1 MKNINELNLFTSD
14 VQLNK
19 YLLSSVQLD
28 DWIEYQ
34 PLCMHIVDSFKNN
47 RISLDEASKI
57 YYEYFHI
64 DHAQSLQDVVL
75 DSLATFGFEIDTIL
89 KSNRTT
95 AKRILAMNGFALE
108 QLVHDSD
115 AEVQGIAYAKL
126 FKKRE
131 YEHMPA
137 HFVAICDQ
145 FPDVDV
151 WYSLYANQLTL
162 STYDKNF
169 NATVNRNFAIISYD
183 EESDMYYYSID
194 CNELNKLELNNYDAS
209 TFLQCQ
215 ANFEVTGNKLLIH
228 SNSCVH
234 LSYVIDVLKFFF
246 NTYLKSISY
255 NDHSDF
261 ALSFKPITFNDLPS
275 DFKTIFDQID
285 LKEFAC
291 YIDSNQSLLIS
302 RANRLSKVND
312 YIKIDCFIRN
322 DERSYMFTC
331 KSTFVKN
338 HTFTDS
344 HALELLRS
352 NMSFNVNDTSLMMYS
367 IKHVFGNT
375 LNELLAF
382 MIKEYM

>member
-1 MKNINELNLFTSD
+1 MKNISELNPFTSD
-14 VQLNK
+14 TQLNK
-19 YLLSSVQLD
+19 YLLSSAQLD

-34 PLCMHIVDSFKNN
+34 PLCMHIVDSFKNK
-47 RISLDEASKI
+47 RISLDEVSKI

-64 DHAQSLQDVVL
+64 DHAQSLHDVVL

-131 YEHMPA
+131 YEHMPS
-137 HFVAICDQ
+137 HFVEICNQ
-145 FPDVDV
+145 FPNIDV
-151 WYSLYANQLTL
+151 WYSLHANQLTL
-162 STYDKNF
+162 STYDKDF
-169 NATVNRNFAIISYD
+169 NATVNRNFAMISYD
-183 EESDMYYYSID
+183 VESDMYYYSID

-215 ANFEVTGNKLLIH
+215 ANFEVTGNKLSIH

-246 NTYLKSISY
+246 NAYLKSLSY
-255 NDHSDF
+255 DTHSDF
-261 ALSFKPITFNDLPS
+261 DTSFKPIKFNDIPNNL
-275 DFKTIFDQID
+275 KIIFDQID
-285 LKEFAC
+285 LKEFI
-291 YIDSNQSLLIS
+291 YYMNSDQSLLLKRS
-302 RANRLSKVND
+302 NSLAKDNE
-312 YIKIDCFIRN
+312 YIKITCFVRN

-344 HALELLRS
+344 HALKLLRS
-352 NMSFNVNDTSLMMYS
+352 NISFNVNDTSLMMYS

>member
-1 MKNINELNLFTSD
+1 MKNISELNLFTSD

-19 YLLSSVQLD
+19 YLLSSAQLD

-34 PLCMHIVDSFKNN
+34 PLCMHIVDSFKNK
-47 RISLDEASKI
+47 RISLDEVSKI

-64 DHAQSLQDVVL
+64 DHEQSLQDVVL

-115 AEVQGIAYAKL
+115 AEVQNIAYAKL

-162 STYDKNF
+162 STYDKDF

-183 EESDMYYYSID
+183 VESDMYYYSID
-194 CNELNKLELNNYDAS
+194 YNELNKLELNNYDAS

-215 ANFEVTGNKLLIH
+215 ANFEVTGNKLSIH
-228 SNSCVH
+228 SNSSVH
-234 LSYVIDVLKFFF
+234 LSHVIDVLKFFF
-246 NTYLKSISY
+246 NTYLKSLSY
-255 NDHSDF
+255 NAHSDF
-261 ALSFKPITFNDLPS
+261 DTSFKMIKRNDLPNN
-275 DFKTIFDQID
+275 FKIVFDQID
-285 LKEFAC
+285 LKEFIC
-291 YIDSNQSLLIS
+291 YMNSDQDLLLRRSNSLTKS
-302 RANRLSKVND
+302 NE
-312 YIKIDCFIRN
+312 YIKINCFTRN
-322 DERSYMFTC
+322 DECSYAFTV

-344 HALELLRS
+344 HALELLKL
-352 NMSFNVNDTSLMMYS
+352 NISFNVNDESLIMYS
-367 IKHVFGNT
+367 TKHSLDDSV
-375 LNELLAF
+375 NESLAF
-382 MIKEYM
+382 LIKEYM